1 MANKETLVLGA
12 LLVLVVALA
21 AAPWPVHAVCNL
33 SPGDFMTCQT
43 ATTTGATSGPSKEC
57 CTAMGKADLKCL
69 CSYKSSPWLSFYHI
83 DSNRVM
89 QLPGKCGLTTPPNC

>member
-1 MANKETLVLGA
+1 MANKATFALAALVVIA
-12 LLVLVVALA
+12 VALA
-21 AAPWPVHAVCNL
+21 TAPGPAHAVCNI
-33 SPGDFMTCQT
+33 SPGDFMACQT
-43 ATTTGATSGPSKEC
+43 AATAGATSGPSKEC

-69 CSYKSSPWLSFYHI
+69 CSYKNSPWLSVYNI